1 MENEKKLNYLLLDEK
16 GMIIEQ
22 NESFNDN
29 IVGDVGDII
38 HKSKKIS
45 KENVMMISVQFEN
58 KNLVIVNDLNKKI
71 SVCSLSDKN

>member
-45 KENVMMISVQFEN
+45 KENEMMISVQFEN

>member
-22 NESFNDN
+22 NEAFNDN
-29 IVGDVGDII
+29 IVGDIGDIVN
-38 HKSKKIS
+38 KSKKVS
-45 KENVMMISVQFEN
+45 KENEMMVSIQFEN
-58 KNLVIVNDLNKKI
+58 KNLVIVNDLKKKI